1 MELKLGKNTYKLGT
15 VKAKMIRKAIQ
26 LTEEINFDQLTVN
39 DLDKLV
45 EFIVELFG
53 NKFTVDDVYENLDA
67 QELVPTL
74 NKCINALM
82 GTFAEKMEQ
91 IPEKK

>member
-15 VKAKMIRKAIQ
+15 VKAKMIRKAMQ
-26 LTEEINFDQLTVN
+26 LTEEINFDRLSVE

-45 EFIVELFG
+45 QFIVELYG
-53 NKFTVDDVYENLDA
+53 NKFTIDDVYENLDA

-91 IPEKK
+91 MPEKK

>member
-1 MELKLGKNTYKLGT
+1 MELKLGKNTYKMGT

-26 LTEEINFDQLTVN
+26 MTEEINFNKLSVE

-45 EFIVELFG
+45 QFIVELYG
-53 NKFTVDDVYENLDA
+53 NKFTIDDVYENLDA

-74 NKCINALM
+74 NKCINTLM
-82 GTFAEKMEQ
+82 GTFTDKMEQ
-91 IPEKK
+91 MPEKK

>member
-26 LTEEINFDQLTVN
+26 MTEEINFDKLSVE

-45 EFIVELFG
+45 QFIVELYG
-53 NKFTVDDVYENLDA
+53 NKFTIDDVYENLDA

-74 NKCINALM
+74 NKCINTLM
-82 GTFAEKMEQ
+82 GTFTDKMEQ

>member
-15 VKAKMIRKAIQ
+15 VKAKMIRKAMQ
-26 LTEEINFDQLTVN
+26 LTEEINFDRLSVE

-45 EFIVELFG
+45 QFIVELYG
-53 NKFTVDDVYENLDA
+53 NKFTIDDVYENLDA

>member
-1 MELKLGKNTYKLGT
+1 MELKLGKNTYKMGA

-26 LTEEINFDQLTVN
+26 LTEEINFEKLTVE

-45 EFIVELFG
+45 EFIVELFE
-53 NKFTVDDVYENLDA
+53 NKFTIDDVYENLDA

-74 NKCINALM
+74 NRCINALM
-82 GTFAEKMEQ
+82 GTFADKMEQ
-91 IPEKK
+91 MPEKK

>member
-1 MELKLGKNTYKLGT
+1 
-15 VKAKMIRKAIQ
+15 MIRKAMQ
-26 LTEEINFDQLTVN
+26 LTEEINFDRLSVE

-45 EFIVELFG
+45 QFIVELYG
-53 NKFTVDDVYENLDA
+53 NKFTIDDVYENLDA

-91 IPEKK
+91 MPEKK